1 MPVGVP
7 KIAFLI
13 PGDEEASWVD
23 VNRLYRERFLFLGD
37 EVNAETSNQLSGLML
52 FLAIEEPSRDQ
63 FLYINS
69 PGGLVISGVAI
80 YQTMKLIPP
89 DVHTIG
95 MGIVASM
102 ASFIL
107 TGGTIPTRLAFP
119 HARVMIHQPASTYF
133 KLPVGEFVLESEE
146 LLKIRES
153 VVQCYVQNTGQPF
166 WIVSEDLER
175 DTFMSATEALSH
187 GIVDLIAC

>member
-1 MPVGVP
+1 LVFSQFLLNRMHQKVPVRLLRD
-7 KIAFLI
+7 KNLI
-13 PGDEEASWVD
+13 LI
-23 VNRLYRERFLFLGD
+23 NRLYRERFLFLGD

-52 FLAIEEPSRDQ
+52 FLAIEEPSRDL

-119 HARVMIHQPASTYF
+119 HAR
-133 KLPVGEFVLESEE
+133 
-146 LLKIRES
+146 R
-153 VVQCYVQNTGQPF
+153 QCVF
-166 WIVSEDLER
+166 
-175 DTFMSATEALSH
+175 
-187 GIVDLIAC
+187 